1 MAGKIIVAGATGFI
15 GSALVP
21 ALAKEGYEVV
31 ALTRGGKDVPG
42 ARSVPWDSRTQGPWV
57 RELED
62 AVALVN
68 LAGEPISQRWTPEAR
83 TRIRQSRL
91 ESVHALGEA
100 VRAFGQA
107 PLRWLN
113 ASAIGYYG
121 NRGDAPVT
129 EDSAAGTGFLAET
142 CVEWERAVTVA
153 APAWCPTTRIRIGVV
168 LGAEGGALPVL
179 ARLAR
184 LGLGGPAGSGRQGVP
199 WIHRDDLVA
208 MIGWV
213 LRQESPP
220 PVVNGTAPNPVSNR
234 EFMRTL
240 RHVVGRPFSLPAPA
254 FGIQLVGKTVGPDA
268 DLVLAGAFVVPQ
280 AALDRG
286 FSFSYPNL
294 GLALRATL
302 GEKVV

>member
-21 ALAKEGYEVV
+21 ALANEGSEVV
-31 ALTRGGKDVPG
+31 ALTRGGKEVPG
-42 ARSVPWDSRTQGPWV
+42 ARSVAWDGRTQGPWV
-57 RELED
+57 RELEG
-62 AVALVN
+62 ATALVN

-83 TRIRQSRL
+83 ERIRQSRL

-100 VRAFGQA
+100 VRAFGQP

-129 EDSAAGTGFLAET
+129 EESAAGTGFLADT
-142 CVEWERAVTVA
+142 CVEWERAVTEA
-153 APAWCPTTRIRIGVV
+153 APAWCPSTRVRIGVV
-168 LGAEGGALPVL
+168 LGADGGALPVL

-208 MIGWV
+208 MMAWA
-213 LRQESPP
+213 LRQEVPP
-220 PVVNGTAPNPVSNR
+220 PVLNATAPNPVSNR
-234 EFMRTL
+234 DFMRTL
-240 RHVVGRPFSLPAPA
+240 RTVVGQPVGLPAPA

-268 DLVLAGAFVVPQ
+268 DLVLTGAFVLPQ
-280 AALDRG
+280 AAQDRG
-286 FSFSYPNL
+286 FSFSYPKL
-294 GLALRATL
+294 EPALRAIL
-302 GEKVV
+302 G